1 MKDRRIIKN
10 RTTNFQIWF
19 ISYYPRSDD
28 SLLKVQNKLV
38 KYYLRMQKIG
48 VEITF
53 SFNLCTIS
61 L

>member
-19 ISYYPRSDD
+19 IYYYPRSDD

-38 KYYLRMQKIG
+38 KYYLRM
-48 VEITF
+48 
-53 SFNLCTIS
+53 
-61 L
+61 